1 MRLSRG
7 PYLLIW
13 LLLTGAQVYALSQGS
28 VWTVSLTIGVLLA
41 AQLLKMLNAIPRLT
55 DLGRAWDD
63 SVFALLPLVNI
74 GLFLQLNKPTPNE
87 ARWVKNRAKWENEPT
102 AARAYVHGL
111 GVMLRNPFPVLI
123 AVGMVGIAGG
133 FVETLGVDGMLSWLA
148 ENLETSVLIGQG
160 LFILFIFQAIYLFL
174 QVAKRKTVSRES
186 WWPTVLMP
194 ATLALGIAAIK
205 GGSSGLSAEQ
215 IVGIGGGA
223 GGDPILPY
231 MMGSM
236 GLAMM
241 FGFFASGVLSTLW
254 VALAMKDRERVL
266 GLTAGGSVGERVR
279 KNWLG
284 VAVANGAASLLIT
297 VGMLILVPG
306 IIYALQYAF
315 VATVTVANPDGQS
328 LRDSSE
334 DSRPV
339 RRRLFKMLFF
349 SFLTD
354 TAFALVTLAV
364 FASLAGTEMLTSV
377 GLGFGWVIRQFP
389 ASSVG
394 VQPSTAMVIVGLSVI
409 FWGAARIGIANTW
422 LIRSNWTSAPAQ
434 SNAA

>member
-1 MRLSRG
+1 
-7 PYLLIW
+7 
-13 LLLTGAQVYALSQGS
+13 
-28 VWTVSLTIGVLLA
+28 
-41 AQLLKMLNAIPRLT
+41 
-55 DLGRAWDD
+55 
-63 SVFALLPLVNI
+63 
-74 GLFLQLNKPTPNE
+74 
-87 ARWVKNRAKWENEPT
+87 
-102 AARAYVHGL
+102 
-111 GVMLRNPFPVLI
+111 
-123 AVGMVGIAGG
+123 
-133 FVETLGVDGMLSWLA
+133 
-148 ENLETSVLIGQG
+148 
-160 LFILFIFQAIYLFL
+160 
-174 QVAKRKTVSRES
+174 
-186 WWPTVLMP
+186 
-194 ATLALGIAAIK
+194 
-205 GGSSGLSAEQ
+205 
-215 IVGIGGGA
+215 
-223 GGDPILPY
+223 
-231 MMGSM
+231 MGSEM
-236 GLAMM
+236 CIRDR
-241 FGFFASGVLSTLW
+241 
-254 VALAMKDRERVL
+254 AMKDRERVL
-266 GLTAGGSVGERVR
+266 GLVPAASVGERLR

-364 FASLAGTEMLTSV
+364 FASIAGAELLTSV

-394 VQPSTAMVIVGLSVI
+394 VQPTTAMVIIGLSVI

-422 LIRSNWTSAPAQ
+422 LIRSNWTSAPVEAD
-434 SNAA
+434 AA

>member
-1 MRLSRG
+1 M
-7 PYLLIW
+7 
-13 LLLTGAQVYALSQGS
+13 
-28 VWTVSLTIGVLLA
+28 
-41 AQLLKMLNAIPRLT
+41 
-55 DLGRAWDD
+55 
-63 SVFALLPLVNI
+63 
-74 GLFLQLNKPTPNE
+74 
-87 ARWVKNRAKWENEPT
+87 
-102 AARAYVHGL
+102 
-111 GVMLRNPFPVLI
+111 
-123 AVGMVGIAGG
+123 
-133 FVETLGVDGMLSWLA
+133 
-148 ENLETSVLIGQG
+148 
-160 LFILFIFQAIYLFL
+160 
-174 QVAKRKTVSRES
+174 
-186 WWPTVLMP
+186 
-194 ATLALGIAAIK
+194 
-205 GGSSGLSAEQ
+205 
-215 IVGIGGGA
+215 GGG
-223 GGDPILPY
+223 GGTGDPILPY

-241 FGFFASGVLSTLW
+241 FGFFVSGLLSTLW

-266 GLTAGGSVGERVR
+266 GLAPAASVGERVR

-315 VATVTVANPDGQS
+315 VATVTVANPEGES

-354 TAFALVTLAV
+354 TAFALVTLAI
-364 FASLAGTEMLTSV
+364 FASIAGTELLTSV

-394 VQPSTAMVIVGLSVI
+394 VQPTTAMVIVGLSVI

-422 LIRSNWTSAPAQ
+422 LIRSEWTSA
-434 SNAA
+434 SDSTNAA

>member
-1 MRLSRG
+1 MF
-7 PYLLIW
+7 
-13 LLLTGAQVYALSQGS
+13 
-28 VWTVSLTIGVLLA
+28 
-41 AQLLKMLNAIPRLT
+41 NAIPRLN

-74 GLFLQLNKPTPNE
+74 GLFLQLNKATPSQ
-87 ARWVKNRAKWENEPT
+87 AAWAKNRAKWENEPN
-102 AARAYVHGL
+102 AAGAFVHGL
-111 GVMLRNPFPVLI
+111 GIMSRNPVPVLM
-123 AVGMVGIAGG
+123 AVVGVGLAGG
-133 FVETLGVDGMLSWLA
+133 FVETLGVDGMLSWFA
-148 ENLETSVLIGQG
+148 QNLETSVLIGQG
-160 LFILFIFQAIYLFL
+160 LFILFMLQAIYLFL
-174 QVAKRKTVSRES
+174 QVAKRKTATRES

-194 ATLALGIAAIK
+194 ATLALGIAAIR
-205 GGSSGLSAEQ
+205 GGSSGVSAEQ
-215 IVGIGGGA
+215 IVGLGA
-223 GGDPILPY
+223 GSGTGDPILPY

-241 FGFFASGVLSTLW
+241 FGFFASGLLSTLW

-266 GLTAGGSVGERVR
+266 GLAPAASVGERVR

-334 DSRPV
+334 DSRPI

-349 SFLTD
+349 GFLTD
-354 TAFALVTLAV
+354 TAFALVTLAI
-364 FASLAGTEMLTSV
+364 FASITGAELLTSV
-377 GLGFGWVIRQFP
+377 GLGFGWVVRQFP

-394 VQPSTAMVIVGLSVI
+394 VQPTTAMVIIGLSVI

-422 LIRSNWTSAPAQ
+422 LIRSDWTSASDQ
-434 SNAA
+434 TNAA

>member
-1 MRLSRG
+1 VRLSRG

-13 LLLTGAQVYALSQGS
+13 LLVTGAQVYALSQAS
-28 VWTVSLTIGVLLA
+28 VWEASMTAGVLLGG
-41 AQLLKMLNAIPRLT
+41 QLLKMVNTIPRLS

-74 GLFLQLNKPTPNE
+74 GLWLQLNKATPSE
-87 ARWVKNRAKWENEPT
+87 ARRLKNRATWENEPT
-102 AARAYVHGL
+102 AAQAFVRGL
-111 GVMLRNPFPVLI
+111 AVMARNPVPVLI
-123 AVGMVGIAGG
+123 AIVTYGIAGG

-160 LFILFIFQAIYLFL
+160 LFLLFIFQAIYLFL
-174 QVAKRKTVSRES
+174 QISKRKTATRES

-194 ATLALGIAAIK
+194 ATLALGVAAVN

-215 IVGIGGGA
+215 IIGTSGS
-223 GGDPILPY
+223 GDPILPY

-236 GLAMM
+236 GLSMM
-241 FGFFASGVLSTLW
+241 FGFLATGLLSTLW
-254 VALAMKDRERVL
+254 VALAMKDREQSL
-266 GLTAGGSVGERVR
+266 GLVPTASVGQRVR
-279 KNWLG
+279 QNWLG
-284 VAVANGAASLLIT
+284 VAVANGAASLLIM

-306 IIYALQYAF
+306 VIYALQYAF
-315 VATVTVANPDGQS
+315 VSTVTVANPDGNS

-339 RRRLFKMLFF
+339 RRRLFKILFF

-354 TAFALVTLAV
+354 TAFALVSLAV
-364 FASLAGTEMLTSV
+364 FASITGAELLTSV

-394 VQPSTAMVIVGLSVI
+394 VQPTTAMVIMGLSVI

-422 LIRSNWTSAPAQ
+422 LIRSKWSSAPTEAEV
-434 SNAA
+434 A